1 MKRAKLRYGARGGG
15 SQALLR
21 ERGGESRWLRRCRG
35 GRAVA
40 GRGAA
45 GEGGGF
51 GGDDDVRSVVGAR
64 LRLLTERQPVGFNL
78 QRQRARRGGGRGKGR
93 GEKGEKGTGDDS
105 RMSSLDAWK
114 IKGNFPS

>member
-1 MKRAKLRYGARGGG
+1 M
-15 SQALLR
+15 LR
-21 ERGGESRWLRRCRG
+21 ESCGERRRLRRCRG

-64 LRLLTERQPVGFNL
+64 LRLLTERQLVGFNL
-78 QRQRARRGGGRGKGR
+78 QRQRAGKGGGGGMGR
-93 GEKGEKGTGDDS
+93 GEKGGGGTGGDS

>member
-1 MKRAKLRYGARGGG
+1 M
-15 SQALLR
+15 LR

-78 QRQRARRGGGRGKGR
+78 QRQRAGRGGGEGR
-93 GEKGEKGTGDDS
+93 GEGRRGRRGRETIAECH
-105 RMSSLDAWK
+105 R
-114 IKGNFPS
+114 